1 MNLTKDFNDI
11 KEDTITIA
19 VDTMGGDCHRLML
32 GTQGIINNAGCSLS
46 CWKFNAPDDKDIQD
60 MKYPTDLDDALALLS
75 TDNFSVY
82 IVEGVEQV
90 RELLQDKELELDL
103 NNIEFKNGMYNIY

>member
-19 VDTMGGDCHRLML
+19 VDTVGGMGDRLML
-32 GTQGIINNAGCSLS
+32 STQGIINNAGCSLS

-60 MKYPTDLDDALALLS
+60 MEYPTDLDNALAILN
-75 TDNFSVY
+75 TDNFSVH
-82 IVEGVEQV
+82 IVEGIGQV

-103 NNIEFKNGMYNIY
+103 DSIEFKNNMYSIY